1 MDPMKNSL
9 ILKFLSAPR
18 PVKRL
23 ISVTYDA
30 LAIVLSFY
38 LAYALRLGRVSIDVD
53 RALLLCLGFTLLVSI
68 VTFIRMGLYRAILR
82 YMTQNAIVTI
92 FTGILISSLAM
103 TLSAFFLHAF
113 LPRSVPIIFV
123 FTTLILIGLPRLAF
137 RNVVKMV
144 TPKGDIKVIIYGAG
158 ETGNNL
164 ATQLQLGGEFNP
176 VAFVDDN
183 ERLHGS
189 VLSGLAVHHPHRLAT
204 LIEQY
209 GVTRILLALG
219 NINRQE
225 RVRIIRY
232 LEPLLVQVQTIPPIT
247 DIVRGVARI
256 NELRNIQIEDLL
268 GRDPVEPDV
277 LLMSK
282 NTSGKVVMVTG
293 AGGSIGSELCRQL
306 IKLRPQKIILFE
318 QNEFNLYRIE
328 KELSAIQAGSEY
340 LVELVALLGSVQ
352 NPPLLDMVMRQFDV
366 HSVYHAAAYKHV
378 PMVEQNIIEG
388 VKNNLFGTKNAAEA
402 ALRNNVKNFVLVSTD
417 KAVRPTNIM
426 GASKRLA
433 ELVLQDLASRSSK
446 TIFSMVRFGNVLDS
460 SGSVVPRFRE
470 QISKGGPITVTHKD
484 IVRYFMTISEAAQL
498 VIQSASI
505 AQGGDVFVLDM
516 GEPVKI
522 LDLAR
527 EMALLSGYSIK
538 DEHNP
543 NGDIEIVFTGLRAG
557 EKLFEELLCGENCEG
572 TVHPRILRAQ
582 EKKISASALESLLAQ
597 AEVFCNSY
605 RYQELFSL
613 IVDSEA
619 DFDPLYEIS
628 DLMYKTR
635 KENAKLMLIPGLVP
649 RRTSSE

>member
-1 MDPMKNSL
+1 MKNSL

-18 PVKRL
+18 PAKRL
-23 ISVTYDA
+23 ISVIYDA
-30 LAIVLSFY
+30 LAIILSFY
-38 LAYALRLGRVSIDVD
+38 LAYALRLGRVSIEVD
-53 RALLLCLGFTLLVSI
+53 RALLFCLGFTLLVSI

-82 YMTQNAIVTI
+82 YMTQNALVTI
-92 FTGILISSLAM
+92 FAGILISSLAM

-113 LPRSVPIIFV
+113 LPRSVPIIFI
-123 FTTLILIGLPRLAF
+123 FTTLILVGLPRLVF

-144 TPKGDIKVIIYGAG
+144 TPRGDIKVIIYGAG

-164 ATQLQLGGEFNP
+164 ATQLQLGSEFNP
-176 VAFVDDN
+176 IAFVDDN
-183 ERLHGS
+183 KRLQGS
-189 VLSGLAVHHPHRLAT
+189 VLSGLRVHSPHYLAS
-204 LIEQY
+204 LIEQH
-209 GVTRILLALG
+209 GVSRILLALG

-232 LEPLLVQVQTIPPIT
+232 LEPLLVQVQTIPPVA

-268 GRDPVEPDV
+268 GRDPVEPDAH
-277 LLMSK
+277 LMGK
-282 NTSGKVVMVTG
+282 NTSGKVVLVTG

-306 IKLRPQKIILFE
+306 IKLQPQKIILFE
-318 QNEFNLYRIE
+318 QNEFNLYQIE
-328 KELSAIQAGSEY
+328 KELNAIQVGMENQ
-340 LVELVALLGSVQ
+340 VELVTLLGSVQ
-352 NPPLLDMVMRQFDV
+352 NFPLLDMVMRQFNV
-366 HSVYHAAAYKHV
+366 HCVYHAAAYKHV
-378 PMVEQNIIEG
+378 PIVEQNIIEG
-388 VKNNLFGTKNAAEA
+388 VKNNLFGTKNVADA
-402 ALRNNVKNFVLVSTD
+402 ALKNNVKNFVLISTD

-433 ELVLQDLASRSSK
+433 ELVLQDLALRPSK

-470 QISKGGPITVTHKD
+470 QINKGGPITVTHKD

-538 DEHNP
+538 DENNP

-557 EKLFEELLCGENCEG
+557 EKLYEELLYGENCEG
-572 TVHPRILRAQ
+572 TTHPRIMRAQ
-582 EKKISASALESLLAQ
+582 EKKMSAHDLEFLLAK
-597 AEVFCNSY
+597 AETFCNSY

-613 IVDSEA
+613 IVNSEA

-628 DLMYKTR
+628 DHMHINR
-635 KENAKLMLIPGLVP
+635 KERAKLLLISDKKNRSDL
-649 RRTSSE
+649 T

>member
-1 MDPMKNSL
+1 MKNSL
-9 ILKFLSAPR
+9 ILKFLGAPR

-23 ISVTYDA
+23 ISVSYDA
-30 LAIVLSFY
+30 LAIALSFY

-53 RALLLCLGFTLLVSI
+53 RPLLMCLGFTLLVSI

-82 YMTQNAIVTI
+82 YMTQNALVTI

-113 LPRSVPIIFV
+113 LPRSVPIIFI
-123 FTTLILIGLPRLAF
+123 FTTLILIGLPRLVF

-144 TPKGDIKVIIYGAG
+144 TPRGDIKVVIYGAG

-164 ATQLQLGGEFNP
+164 ATQLQLSGEFNP
-176 VAFVDDN
+176 VAFIDDN

-189 VLSGLAVHHPHRLAT
+189 VLSGLTVHHPHRLAI
-204 LIEQY
+204 LIKQY
-209 GVTRILLALG
+209 GVTRILLALD

-232 LEPLLVQVQTIPPIT
+232 LEPLLVQVQTIPPVT

-277 LLMSK
+277 HLMSK
-282 NTSGKVVMVTG
+282 NTTGKVVMVTG

-306 IKLRPQKIILFE
+306 IKLQPQKIILFE

-328 KELSAIQAGSEY
+328 KELSAIQAGSENP
-340 LVELVALLGSVQ
+340 VELVSLLGSVQ
-352 NPPLLDMVMRQFDV
+352 NFPLLDMVMRQFGV

-402 ALRNNVKNFVLVSTD
+402 ALRNNVKNFVLISTD

-433 ELVLQDLASRSSK
+433 ELVLQDLASRPSK

-470 QISKGGPITVTHKD
+470 QINKGGPITVTHKD

-516 GEPVKI
+516 GDPVKI
-522 LDLAR
+522 VDLAR
-527 EMALLSGYSIK
+527 RMIHLSGLEVK
-538 DEHNP
+538 DKEHP
-543 NGDIEIVFTGLRAG
+543 HGDIEIQYAGLRPG
-557 EKLFEELLCGENCEG
+557 EKLFEELLIGNNVSG
-572 TVHPRILRAQ
+572 TEHSRIMRA
-582 EKKISASALESLLAQ
+582 EEHALSWSDTEALVIELKRACDMYSCDVLKELLLA
-597 AEVFCNSY
+597 APAGYSSTEN
-605 RYQELFSL
+605 
-613 IVDSEA
+613 IK
-619 DFDPLYEIS
+619 DFIWA
-628 DLMYKTR
+628 R
-635 KENAKLMLIPGLVP
+635 KNVPAKLRLI
-649 RRTSSE
+649 

>member
-1 MDPMKNSL
+1 MKNSL

-23 ISVTYDA
+23 ISVSYDA
-30 LAIVLSFY
+30 VAIALSFY
-38 LAYALRLGRVSIDVD
+38 LAYALRLGRVSVEVNH
-53 RALLLCLGFTLLVSI
+53 ALLMCLGFTLIVSI
-68 VTFIRMGLYRAILR
+68 FTFVRMGLYRAILR

-144 TPKGDIKVIIYGAG
+144 TPRGDTKVVIYGAG

-164 ATQLQLGGEFNP
+164 ATQLQLSGEFNP

-189 VLSGLAVHHPHRLAT
+189 VLSGLTVHHPHRLAT

-209 GVTRILLALG
+209 GATRILLALG

-277 LLMSK
+277 ALMSK

-306 IKLRPQKIILFE
+306 IKLHPQKIILFE

-328 KELSAIQAGSEY
+328 KELSAIQAGSEK

-388 VKNNLFGTKNAAEA
+388 VKNNLFGTKNTAEA
-402 ALRNNVKNFVLVSTD
+402 ALRNNVKNFVLISTD

-433 ELVLQDLASRSSK
+433 ELVLQDLASRPSK

-470 QISKGGPITVTHKD
+470 QINKGGPITVTHKD

-527 EMALLSGYSIK
+527 EMALLSGCSIR

-543 NGDIEIVFTGLRAG
+543 NGDIEIAITGLRAG
-557 EKLFEELLCGENCEG
+557 EKLYEELLCGENCEG
-572 TVHPRILRAQ
+572 TIHPRILRAQ
-582 EKKISASALESLLAQ
+582 EKKMSANALESLLAQ
-597 AEVFCNSY
+597 AEGFCNSY

-613 IVDSEA
+613 IVDSET
-619 DFDPLYEIS
+619 DFEPLYEIS

-635 KENAKLMLIPGLVP
+635 KENAKLMLIPGLAEKKALP
-649 RRTSSE
+649 E

>member
-1 MDPMKNSL
+1 MKNSL

-23 ISVTYDA
+23 ISIGYDIV
-30 LAIVLSFY
+30 AIVVSFY
-38 LAYALRLGRVSIDVD
+38 LAYVLRLGTLSINVD
-53 RALLLCLGFTLLVSI
+53 SALMMCLGFTLLLSI
-68 VTFIRMGLYRAILR
+68 ATFIRMGLYRAILR
-82 YMTQNAIVTI
+82 YMTQQAMVTI

-113 LPRSVPIIFV
+113 LPRSVPIIYI
-123 FTTLILIGLPRLAF
+123 FTTMILIGLPRLAF

-144 TPKGDIKVIIYGAG
+144 TPRGDINVVIYGAG

-176 VAFVDDN
+176 IAFVDDN
-183 ERLHGS
+183 KKLHGS
-189 VLSGLAVHHPHRLAT
+189 VLSGLRVYSPHRLQGI
-204 LIEQY
+204 IEQY

-219 NINRQE
+219 NISRQD

-232 LEPLLVQVQTIPPIT
+232 LEPLLVQVQTIPPVT
-247 DIVRGVARI
+247 DIVKGTARI

-268 GRDPVEPDV
+268 GRDPVEPNPT
-277 LLMSK
+277 LMSK
-282 NTSGKVVMVTG
+282 NTTGKIVMVTG

-306 IKLRPQKIILFE
+306 LKLKPQKIVLFE

-328 KELSAIQAGSEY
+328 KELSALQAGSENI
-340 LVELVALLGSVQ
+340 VELVSLLGSVQ
-352 NPPLLDMVMRQFDV
+352 NFQLLDMVMRQFEV

-402 ALRNNVKNFVLVSTD
+402 ALRNNVKNFVLISTD

-433 ELVLQDLASRSSK
+433 ELVLQDLASRPSK

-470 QISKGGPITVTHKD
+470 QINKGGPITVTHKD

-505 AQGGDVFVLDM
+505 AEGGDVFVLDM

-522 LDLAR
+522 IDLAR

-538 DEHNP
+538 DDHNP
-543 NGDIEIVFTGLRAG
+543 NGDVEIIFTGLRAG
-557 EKLFEELLCGENCEG
+557 EKLYEELLCGENCEG
-572 TVHPRILRAQ
+572 TVHPRIMRAR
-582 EKKISASALESLLAQ
+582 EKKMAAAELEKLLVQ
-597 AEVFCNSY
+597 AKAFCDSY

-628 DLMYKTR
+628 DLMHR
-635 KENAKLMLIPGLVP
+635 SRRENAKLLLISGLVEK
-649 RRTSSE
+649 SSA

>member
-1 MDPMKNSL
+1 MKTSL
-9 ILKFLSAPR
+9 ILKFLGAPR

-23 ISVTYDA
+23 ISIGYDT
-30 LAIVLSFY
+30 LAIVGSFY
-38 LAYALRLGRVSIDVD
+38 LAYALRLGNVAVNID
-53 RALLLCLGFTLLVSI
+53 RPLLLCLGFTLAVSI
-68 VTFIRMGLYRAILR
+68 FTFIRMGLYRAILR
-82 YMTQNAIVTI
+82 YMTQHAMITI
-92 FTGILISSLAM
+92 FIGILISSLAM
-103 TLSAFFLHAF
+103 TLSAFFFQAF
-113 LPRSVPIIFV
+113 LPRSVPIIYV
-123 FTTLILIGLPRLAF
+123 FTTLILIGLPRLVF

-144 TPKGDIKVIIYGAG
+144 TPRGNINVVIYGAG

-164 ATQLQLGGEFNP
+164 ANQLRLSGEFNP
-176 VAFVDDN
+176 VAFVDD
-183 ERLHGS
+183 EKRLHGS
-189 VLSGLAVHHPHRLAT
+189 ILSGLTVYPPHKLAT
-204 LIEQY
+204 LIEQHS
-209 GVTRILLALG
+209 VRRILLALG
-219 NINRQE
+219 NISRQE

-232 LEPLLVQVQTIPPIT
+232 LEPLLVQVQTIPPVT
-247 DIVRGVARI
+247 DIVKGVARI

-268 GRDPVEPDV
+268 GRDPVEPDPV
-277 LLMSK
+277 LMSK
-282 NTSGKVVMVTG
+282 NTTGKIVMVTG

-306 IKLRPQKIILFE
+306 IKLKPLKIILFE

-328 KELSAIQAGSEY
+328 KELHSLQAKQMPQ
-340 LVELVALLGSVQ
+340 VELVPLLGSVQ
-352 NPPLLDMVMRQFDV
+352 NFALLDLVMRQFEV

-388 VKNNLFGTKNAAEA
+388 VKNNLFGTQNAAEA
-402 ALRNNVKNFVLVSTD
+402 ARRNHVKNFVLISTD

-433 ELVLQDLASRSSK
+433 ELVLQDLSSRPSK

-470 QISKGGPITVTHKD
+470 QINKGGPITVTHKD

-527 EMALLSGYSIK
+527 EMALLAGYSIK
-538 DEHNP
+538 DDSNP
-543 NGDIEIVFTGLRAG
+543 NGDIEIQFTGLRPG
-557 EKLFEELLCGENCEG
+557 EKLYEELLCGDNCEG
-572 TVHPRILRAQ
+572 TVHPRIMRAQ
-582 EKKISASALESLLAQ
+582 EKKISSSELEALLAQ
-597 AEVFCNSY
+597 AKNFCDSY

-628 DLMYKTR
+628 DHLHKSR
-635 KENAKLMLIPGLVP
+635 KENAKLLLIPGLA
-649 RRTSSE
+649 EKKANLE